1 MARIRCSRGRALAAL
16 CPIALLAIALLA
28 SGVTST
34 SRIGSGSAEAEAE
47 AATGSSLRAAQLG
60 VALLAPAAPVLSE
73 TAHVTY
79 AWQRC
84 SFYTTAVQADGAS
97 DLWPLDDA
105 ATSTAVAAS
114 GSATGAY
121 RGSATGA
128 YRGSHAPATSGPLN
142 AQGGLGADFDGSSSA
157 VTVPPDGSGSGTSPY
172 TLELWARPTSVDGVY
187 RFLISHEE
195 TLAGKREGT
204 GVWLSKTGLG
214 FERWSGGVGT
224 SITDAAGLPLDTW
237 SQVSASF
244 DGATMRLY
252 VDGALVGSR
261 ATTAPLST
269 LAGPLVIGAGAAA
282 HTGFFAGDLADV
294 ALYPAALARA
304 HVAAHHAAGTHT
316 PCSPIAG
323 AAGATYTPTLAD
335 LGETLEVAVLATGAA
350 HSASLTAAS
359 AGPVSDGAGDLA
371 AARID
376 GLTGGETVGGTVQI
390 AADLYGLPADRIEFD
405 VDGQYR
411 YAKPAETPYQYTWY
425 TRAESNGPHTLA
437 IRLWGPRATVPV
449 ISEVT
454 VAVHNLASY
463 PTPLPGGRESMYA
476 ELNEGEEATA
486 QDLLGN
492 VWPARGYA
500 LPYLQWPLTWQ
511 EDPYHEAYWEF
522 YFYGLRPEATL
533 LYEWQS
539 TGDAAYLE
547 KLIAIL
553 RSYVAYDRARPLDTT
568 TFDNDHTSA
577 YRTMELINFYFK
589 LHDAG
594 ALPADL
600 QAGLQSS
607 LAKLGAFLAEPGH
620 FEADYNHGF
629 NEGAALLLLADNFP
643 AMPQAAAWRALALAR
658 LRAMLTNTIDADGV
672 EVENSPFY
680 QVYVLGLVYQI
691 AQWAAQYEPEL
702 AASYSAAATKM
713 LTYTADVTQPDG
725 YLPMLGATATTY
737 MPSQDPNVYGPM
749 AAANPEFDF
758 AFTRG
763 AHGIPPPDG
772 TVLFPVS
779 GLFLMRSPL
788 GTVANL
794 PNQTFV
800 TFNAGT
806 YRTSHSDL
814 DALGL
819 TLYSGGSTLLPTS
832 GLYTY
837 TAQPALE
844 YFHGTRSHNT
854 VVVDGRDQAAGSAEA
869 GSHGSAAGSTWASGV
884 SRLYAGV
891 THHRTVLV
899 LRQGLVLV
907 FDELSS
913 AASHQY
919 SQTWHLG
926 PAASPS
932 APPGGEQASGLN
944 VTASAAGKPVLTIT
958 QASPA
963 GITLQSLRGASDPL
977 QGWYSS
983 SYGSEVPS
991 WALQYTRTGTSALF
1005 ATLLAAGPY
1014 AAQPATVV
1022 EHPQAQGDLLD
1033 VCVGGSTGYAV
1044 TVSHENDTAPT
1055 IAAGGCAG

>member
-1 MARIRCSRGRALAAL
+1 MRRVPANGAATLALSMARIRLFRAR
-16 CPIALLAIALLA
+16 LAIVLVLGPLLA
-28 SGVTST
+28 SLSACPPVEAA
-34 SRIGSGSAEAEAE
+34 SGSP
-47 AATGSSLRAAQLG
+47 SLGAAQLG
-60 VALLAPAAPVLSE
+60 IALAAPAPPVLSE
-73 TAHVTY
+73 AHIISY
-79 AWQRC
+79 SWQRC
-84 SFYTTAVQADGAS
+84 SFYTTAVKADGATG
-97 DLWPLDDA
+97 LWRLDDA
-105 ATSTAVAAS
+105 TGATAGDTLGSTA
-114 GSATGAY
+114 GS
-121 RGSATGA
+121 
-128 YRGSHAPATSGPLN
+128 YRGSHAPSASVPLVS
-142 AQGGLGADFDGSSSA
+142 QGGPGASFDGTSSA
-157 VTVPPDGSGSGTSPY
+157 VTVAPDDSEAGTDPY
-172 TLELWARPTSVDGVY
+172 TFELWARPTSVDGTY

-195 TLAGKREGT
+195 TLAGKRTGT
-204 GVWLSKTGLG
+204 GIWLSKSGLG
-214 FERWSGGVGT
+214 FERWSGGVDT
-224 SITDAAGLPLDTW
+224 SITDAKGLPLDTW

-244 DGATMRLY
+244 DGTTMRLY
-252 VDGALVGSR
+252 LDGVLVGSR
-261 ATTAPLST
+261 ATTAPLSA
-269 LAGPLVIGAGAAA
+269 LAGPLVIGAGAGA
-282 HTGFFAGDLADV
+282 HAGFFAGDLADV
-294 ALYPAALARA
+294 ARYPASLARA
-304 HVAAHHAAGTHT
+304 HVAARYAAGGRA
-316 PCSPIAG
+316 PCSTIA
-323 AAGATYTPTLAD
+323 AATGATYTPTLAD
-335 LGETLEVAVLATGAA
+335 LGETLEVTVTASGAA
-350 HSASLTAAS
+350 HSASLTAPS
-359 AGPVSDGAGDLA
+359 SGPVSDGAGNLA
-371 AARID
+371 AASIA
-376 GLTGGETVGGTVQI
+376 GLTVGETIGGTVQV
-390 AADLYGLPADRIEFD
+390 AAALYGLPADRIEFD

-411 YAKPAETPYQYTWY
+411 YAKAAEAPYQYTWY

-437 IRLWGPRATVPV
+437 VKLWGPGASTPV
-449 ISEVT
+449 TSEVT
-454 VAVHNLASY
+454 VDVHNLASY

-492 VWPARGYA
+492 VWPARGFA
-500 LPYLQWPLTWQ
+500 LPYLAWPLTWQ

-539 TGDAAYLE
+539 TGNAAYLE

-553 RSYVAYDRARPLDTT
+553 RSYVAYDRTRPLDRT

-577 YRTMELINFYFK
+577 YRAMELVNFYFK
-589 LHDAG
+589 LKAAG
-594 ALPADL
+594 VLPADL
-600 QAGLQSS
+600 ETGLQTS
-607 LAKLGAFLAEPGH
+607 LVKLGAFLAEAGH

-629 NEGAALLLLADNFP
+629 NEGAALLLIADNFP
-643 AMPQAAAWRALALAR
+643 AMPQAAAWRSLALAR
-658 LRAMLTNTIDADGV
+658 LKAMLTNTIDADGV

-691 AQWAAQYEPEL
+691 AQWAKQYEPEL
-702 AASYSAAATKM
+702 AAAYSQAATKM
-713 LTYTADVTQPDG
+713 LTYTADVTQPNG

-749 AAANPEFDF
+749 AAADPEFDF

-763 AHGIPPPDG
+763 AHGTPPPDG

-788 GTVANL
+788 GAVANL

-819 TLYSGGSTLLPTS
+819 TLYSNGSTLLPTS

-837 TAQPALE
+837 TEEPQLE

-854 VVVDGRDQAAGSAEA
+854 VVVDGQDQAEGSAEA
-869 GSHGSAAGSTWASGV
+869 GSHGSAAGATWASGV
-884 SRLYAGV
+884 SRLYAGI

-907 FDELSS
+907 LDELSS

-919 SQTWHLG
+919 TQTWHLG
-926 PAASPS
+926 LSASPS
-932 APPGGEQASGLN
+932 ASGMN
-944 VTASAAGKPVLTIT
+944 VTATAAGKPVLSIT

-963 GITLQSLRGASDPL
+963 GMTLQSLRGASDPL

-991 WALQYTRTGTSALF
+991 WALQYTRTGTSATF

-1014 AAQPATVV
+1014 AGQPATVV
-1022 EHPQAQGDLLD
+1022 EHSQAQADLLD

-1044 TVSHENDTAPT
+1044 TVSHENDSTPT
-1055 IAAGGCAG
+1055 FATGGC